1 MIQKRIAMASSAL
14 KERVTGLMDVVDET
28 EELCYI
34 DDDDAPSATKDQEI
48 STLGPRDGLKETMM
62 GPNESS
68 GLKSQ
73 DPIDLDPSETKR
85 PVESASCLPPPVSN
99 DINETTTKAAGGKAA
114 LLAMDTNVLQL
125 EDAGALL

>member
-1 MIQKRIAMASSAL
+1 MASSAL
-14 KERVTGLMDVVDET
+14 KERVAGLMDVVDET

-34 DDDDAPSATKDQEI
+34 DDDDAPSVTKDQEI
-48 STLGPRDGLKETMM
+48 SALGPRDGPKETTM

-73 DPIDLDPSETKR
+73 DPIDFDPSEIER
-85 PVESASCLPPPVSN
+85 PVENASRSPLAVSN
-99 DINETTTKAAGGKAA
+99 NINETTTKVARGKAA